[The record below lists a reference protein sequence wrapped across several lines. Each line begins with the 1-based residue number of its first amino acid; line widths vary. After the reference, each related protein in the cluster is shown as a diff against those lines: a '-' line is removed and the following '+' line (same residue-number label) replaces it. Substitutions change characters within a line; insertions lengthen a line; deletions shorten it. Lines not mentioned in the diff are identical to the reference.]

1 MKNILIFNL
10 GSSYDVITSS
20 HLVNSYKHEY
30 PQSHIEMVV
39 YKENQELAQIIN
51 NVAKIH
57 VIDRELITKL
67 STNPLYSDAF
77 ALNSFSESLVD
88 SRNTNWD
95 NIINYSNDNVSS
107 YLMLAMNSIDRVGTY
122 INAQGIAKTTDKWS
136 NYQNFVASKME
147 RQVIDR
153 AFLRCH
159 MAKTPLYHDIEKL
172 KIDSDYS
179 VVASQNFSKV
189 RQMKGSP
196 ATFVVGISLEASHD
210 EFTIDMDTMIDLVE
224 SIEDSSDYKA
234 VLLLNGKNYQRKMA
248 NDLNERFNNSLI
260 SINVDTP
267 AITSVL
273 PNLDALISTSNDML
287 AIADTMEVKCIE
299 IRENKSNQRT
309 PYAMNAENYV
319 IYQGDSQSV
328 ASDILLALN
337 EEFGTELP
345 ISILNTD
352 NPTFKIVED
361 DFGRFMTQIRGKLDI
376 QKELRYHM
384 ERSIHLQTMGYERNE
399 DLITHIRENTEG
411 AQITEFVNNLKSEL
425 TTTVKVLLATLRSL
439 KGVKSSKSNLNNFIS
454 YLDTLIT
461 AGRED
466 TFIGSLIRNFEGQIE
481 NIEANDIDTNM
492 KMIENHLF
500 ELKNNCQYVTNM
512 MTDLLSD
519 SMTKE
524 STDISQEKT
533 LEV

>member
-1 MKNILIFNL
+1 
-10 GSSYDVITSS
+10 
-20 HLVNSYKHEY
+20 
-30 PQSHIEMVV
+30 
-39 YKENQELAQIIN
+39 
-51 NVAKIH
+51 
-57 VIDRELITKL
+57 
-67 STNPLYSDAF
+67 
-77 ALNSFSESLVD
+77 
-88 SRNTNWD
+88 
-95 NIINYSNDNVSS
+95 
-107 YLMLAMNSIDRVGTY
+107 
-122 INAQGIAKTTDKWS
+122 
-136 NYQNFVASKME
+136 
-147 RQVIDR
+147 
-153 AFLRCH
+153 
-159 MAKTPLYHDIEKL
+159 
-172 KIDSDYS
+172 
-179 VVASQNFSKV
+179 
-189 RQMKGSP
+189 
-196 ATFVVGISLEASHD
+196 
-210 EFTIDMDTMIDLVE
+210 
-224 SIEDSSDYKA
+224 
-234 VLLLNGKNYQRKMA
+234 
-248 NDLNERFNNSLI
+248 
-260 SINVDTP
+260 
-267 AITSVL
+267 
-273 PNLDALISTSNDML
+273 
-287 AIADTMEVKCIE
+287 
-299 IRENKSNQRT
+299 
-309 PYAMNAENYV
+309 
-319 IYQGDSQSV
+319 
-328 ASDILLALN
+328 
-337 EEFGTELP
+337 
-345 ISILNTD
+345 
-352 NPTFKIVED
+352 
-361 DFGRFMTQIRGKLDI
+361 MTQIRGKLDI